1 MLLWGWGG
9 SCCDATAPAPGLAV
23 APLWL
28 GPVCDSGAGDCT
40 QLSQWSHSEPES
52 AGAGLLLSLSLRCAE
67 ISALLAGHGSSV
79 RKCWLLTLAPAW
91 WLQPAWLRPCPV
103 SCCLIPLTLSLPSIP
118 LPLDLRTHLSLN
130 KVRARSWV
138 RNATWPVMLMLNKGA
153 RQDSGVS
160 KFASYSGCKG
170 AKYSR
175 KVSHHLSCVVSPDGL
190 ACQLS
195 GPGTLRHKMRYEM
208 RFRQSRKDGLREYI
222 NSLKKERSRGR
233 LADLIWTI
241 LLWLYFLQYQER
253 LSFISIN

>member
-1 MLLWGWGG
+1 MPRLRLRDW
-9 SCCDATAPAPGLAV
+9 
-23 APLWL
+23 LWL
-28 GPVCDSGAGDCT
+28 RSGSVLCVT
-40 QLSQWSHSEPES
+40 PEPETAHNFHNDHTRS
-52 AGAGLLLSLSLRCAE
+52 RSQPELACSSLSLRCAE

-170 AKYSR
+170 SKYSR